1 MSNIPVSN
9 HNTSATDVRAIPDL
23 ATKCGIK
30 SNTKGFDYFTDA
42 LAAYIASPS
51 APLVEIY
58 ATVAQKHG
66 IPVKTLM
73 LEISHALSLSNLPSK
88 PSAHVGAHIRTE

>member
-9 HNTSATDVRAIPDL
+9 HNTSATEFRAIPDL

-42 LAAYIASPS
+42 LAACIASPS
-51 APLVEIY
+51 APLAEIY

-66 IPVKTLM
+66 IPVKALM
-73 LEISHALSLSNLPSK
+73 REIAHAISLSSPSK
-88 PSAHVGAHIRTE
+88 PSSHVVAHIRTE

>member
-9 HNTSATDVRAIPDL
+9 HNTSAAEFRAITNL

-42 LAAYIASPS
+42 LAACIASPS

-58 ATVAQKHG
+58 ATVVQKHG
-66 IPVKTLM
+66 IHAKALM
-73 LEISHALSLSNLPSK
+73 REISYALSLSSPSK
-88 PSAHVGAHIRTE
+88 PSSHVVAHTHTE

>member
-9 HNTSATDVRAIPDL
+9 QNTSATEFRAITDL

-42 LAAYIASPS
+42 LAACIAAPS

-66 IPVKTLM
+66 VPVKALM
-73 LEISHALSLSNLPSK
+73 REISHAISLSNLPAK
-88 PSAHVGAHIRTE
+88 PSSHVVAHTHTE

>member
-9 HNTSATDVRAIPDL
+9 HNTSATEFRAITNL

-42 LAAYIASPS
+42 LDACVAAPS
-51 APLVEIY
+51 TPLAEIY
-58 ATVAQKHG
+58 AAVAQKHG
-66 IPVKTLM
+66 VPAKALM
-73 LEISHALSLSNLPSK
+73 REIYHAVSLSNLP
-88 PSAHVGAHIRTE
+88 